1 MGEAVCPS
9 SQETT
14 VDLCGMRPH
23 GVRRQTPF
31 SGVLGP
37 IWSHFAAPF
46 WGSFFGPRFGAALHK
61 LHNGGPKNAAP
72 FWGRFL
78 KLFWTLGR
86 PPVTARSRSF
96 ASKLNPFFGTFRGH
110 LAAAC
115 ETSWHIGGTN
125 Q

>member
-1 MGEAVCPS
+1 MGEAVRPS

-14 VDLCGMRPH
+14 ADLSGMRPH

-31 SGVLGP
+31 SSVLGP
-37 IWSHFAAPF
+37 ICTHFAAPF

-61 LHNGGPKNAAP
+61 LDTGGAKNAAP

-86 PPVTARSRSF
+86 PPVTARFKSF
-96 ASKLNPFFGTFRGH
+96 ASKLSRFLGSFVGILLQPAKH
-110 LAAAC
+110 L
-115 ETSWHIGGTN
+115 
-125 Q
+125 